1 MQRCVDVR
9 EQRSEAGARRDNGQD
24 ASQRSTPASAARTA
38 RSLSQGCQQVV
49 YYINTIYP
57 RGHVAVDLNVNLVSS
72 RSRNETQT
80 CVITHVPTLPLSRPF
95 ECAAYRI
102 AAMPTQKRTRR
113 SLCAMGLLGCRM
125 CLSA

>member
-1 MQRCVDVR
+1 VQRCVDVR

-57 RGHVAVDLNVNLVSS
+57 RGHVAVDLNLVLRAS
-72 RSRNETQT
+72 RSTGTQS
-80 CVITHVPTLPLSRPF
+80 VLITHVPDPPF
-95 ECAAYRI
+95 ES
-102 AAMPTQKRTRR
+102 T
-113 SLCAMGLLGCRM
+113 L
-125 CLSA
+125 